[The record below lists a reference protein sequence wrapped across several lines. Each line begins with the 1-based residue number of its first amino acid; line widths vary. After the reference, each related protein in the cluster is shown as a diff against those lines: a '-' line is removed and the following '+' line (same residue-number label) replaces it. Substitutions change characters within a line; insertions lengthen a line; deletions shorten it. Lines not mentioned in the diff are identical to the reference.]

1 MWSGRMHSIWLIVHR
16 EYLERIRS
24 KTFLLF
30 TLLMPA
36 LMAGSILVPAKLAE
50 MKSGTARRI
59 VVVSVNVDLATS
71 IKQQLLAPSSAD
83 TSSSSSEEAALKGE
97 FVVQV
102 NTTPTDELR
111 DTLRQQV
118 SAGTIDGFLWLNEE
132 ELANHKATYSARDI
146 TDFQT
151 NAAVRS
157 AVRAALVKQYLAQKG
172 LTGPQVEKLL
182 TPVELRTVHITKGHE
197 GASGMVVFLTGF
209 IMVMLLYVN
218 VLVYGISVMRSI
230 IEEKNSR
237 ILEVLLSAVTAKEL
251 LAGKILGVGA
261 VGLTQILIWLVIGA
275 LVSAPGTL
283 AAKAYLS
290 GVHIPLSAIV
300 WFGVFFVL
308 GYFLYST
315 MYAALGAM
323 VNSDQEAQQMQ
334 WPALLPI
341 LLSIFLAAPV
351 MQHPDSEMAVWLS
364 LVPFFAP
371 ILMFIRIMVEQP
383 PTWQLGFCLALML
396 ATIYGLLALSS
407 RIYRVGILMYGK
419 RPTLPELRRWLK
431 YAG

>member
-1 MWSGRMHSIWLIVHR
+1 MWSGRMHSVWLIVHR
-16 EYLERIRS
+16 EYIERIRS

-36 LMAGSILVPAKLAE
+36 LMAGSILGPAKLAD
-50 MKSGTARRI
+50 MKSGAARHI
-59 VVVSVNVDLATS
+59 VVVTVNADLATA
-71 IKQQLLAPSSAD
+71 IKQELLVPSLAA
-83 TSSSSSEEAALKGE
+83 TSSSSSEEAAPKGE

-102 NTTPTDELR
+102 NTTPTNELR

-118 SAGTIDGFLWLNEE
+118 SSGTIDGFLWLDEE

-146 TDFQT
+146 ADFQT
-151 NAAVRS
+151 NAAVRL
-157 AVRAALVKQYLAQKG
+157 AVRTALVKQYLAQKG

-182 TPVELRTVHITKGHE
+182 TPVELSTVHITKGHE
-197 GASGMVVFLTGF
+197 GASGMAVFLTGF
-209 IMVMLLYVN
+209 IMVTLLYVN
-218 VLVYGISVMRSI
+218 MLVYGISVMRSI

-275 LVSAPGTL
+275 GFSAPGTV
-283 AAKAYLS
+283 AARAYLS
-290 GVHIPLSAIV
+290 DVHIPLSAIA
-300 WFGVFFVL
+300 WFGVFFLL

-323 VNSDQEAQQMQ
+323 VNSDHEAQQMQ

-341 LLSIFLAAPV
+341 LLSIFLASPV
-351 MQHPDSEMAVWLS
+351 MQHPDSELAVWLS

-383 PTWQLGFCLALML
+383 PTWQLGLCLALML
-396 ATIYGLLALSS
+396 TTIYGLLALSS

-419 RPTLPELRRWLK
+419 RPTLPELRRWLR